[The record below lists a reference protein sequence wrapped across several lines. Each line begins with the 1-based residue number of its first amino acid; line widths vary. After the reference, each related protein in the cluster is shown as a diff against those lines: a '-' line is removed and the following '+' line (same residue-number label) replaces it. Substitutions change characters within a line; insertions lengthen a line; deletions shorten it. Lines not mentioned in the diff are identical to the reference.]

1 VTVRRAIVALLLA
14 ALALV
19 SVAGVSPAA
28 RDDLEA
34 ARAAQAEAA
43 RRYRESLEALLPL
56 QEAAVQRAAAEAERR
71 RALLAQGLIAS
82 ADVDAAER
90 TLAQSRETAERTRAA
105 VHEAETL
112 VAEAE
117 AARDIAALPPPAPG
131 ETQERPS
138 LIRYAGG
145 GRWSLASVPSLE
157 RFFST
162 RFGHALPVSALGQTA
177 VHDRLGFDHRN
188 ALDIAIHPDSAEGR
202 GLMDYLRA
210 HAIPFLAFRAAR
222 AGVATGAHVH
232 VGEPSARLSSE
243 GRITGPVTWRIEGP
257 GEAE

>member
-105 VHEAETL
+105 VHEAE
-112 VAEAE
+112 

-188 ALDIAIHPDSAEGR
+188 ALDIAVHPDSAEGR